1 MTFNIIGLFCF
12 ALVELG
18 IPTVVSKI
26 IDDGIAKQDIAYVW
40 WMGLIILILALIG
53 SAGTVLLIYASS
65 KISMRPETSAMI
77 FSQNHKHFLM
87 PNMINLEFRP

>member
-53 SAGTVLLIYASS
+53 SAGTVAPDLCIL
-65 KISMRPETSAMI
+65 KNFNQCGQRHP
-77 FSQNHKHFLM
+77 Q
-87 PNMINLEFRP
+87 

>member
-40 WMGLIILILALIG
+40 WMGLIILILALMHPQ
-53 SAGTVLLIYASS
+53 
-65 KISMRPETSAMI
+65 KFQPMRPETSAMI